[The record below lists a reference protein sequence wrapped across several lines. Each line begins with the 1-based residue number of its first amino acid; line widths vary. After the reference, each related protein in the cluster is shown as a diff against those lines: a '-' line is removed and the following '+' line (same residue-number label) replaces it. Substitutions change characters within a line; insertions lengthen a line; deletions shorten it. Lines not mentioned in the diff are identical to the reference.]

1 MFYDK
6 PILDSK
12 GEEIKLGDKVRFR
25 NSTKDETFIVEG
37 FFTEDGAEEA
47 HLVPPDKERMDYP
60 LGFNASMCTI
70 VHPDALTELE
80 GSLSYGGNDAHIRG
94 ILGIPIDGVQRSP
107 SVYISRTIAI
117 TKRGVLERLKEHCL
131 SHTTDEPCSFSE
143 LSQNCPLDSYP
154 ANWEIDKILDTID
167 GTCESDER

>member
-12 GEEIKLGDKVRFR
+12 GEEIKLGAKVMTGSKPEVREVCAAGLNSQGRQIVWIRDTWTWEYADK
-25 NSTKDETFIVEG
+25 STI
-37 FFTEDGAEEA
+37 A
-47 HLVPPDKERMDYP
+47 
-60 LGFNASMCTI
+60 
-70 VHPDALTELE
+70 HPDTLTELE

-117 TKRGVLERLKEHCL
+117 TKRGVLERLKSHFEETVQYGRCVENDGSHCFM
-131 SHTTDEPCSFSE
+131 TPIDDTC
-143 LSQNCPLDSYP
+143 CPY
-154 ANWEIDKILDTID
+154 NWDIDKILEAID
-167 GTCESDER
+167 HE

>member
-1 MFYDK
+1 MSFYDK

-117 TKRGVLERLKEHCL
+117 TKRGVLERLKSHFEETVQYGRCVENDGSHCFM
-131 SHTTDEPCSFSE
+131 TPIDDTC
-143 LSQNCPLDSYP
+143 CPY
-154 ANWEIDKILDTID
+154 NWDIDKILEAID
-167 GTCESDER
+167 HE